1 MQIRC
6 LFDGHFKLAEG
17 PVWCPLT
24 QALWWVNMVEP
35 AAVYRMAWGTE
46 APDVFPAPHPV
57 TGLALARDGF
67 VIVGSVGGLLRLDP
81 SSGAFDPILRLTD
94 DLPGNRCNEIGVDP
108 AGNLW
113 VGTMPDNLSG
123 AAVNPDD
130 GALFRIMPDGTQ
142 TCVLRGVGIPNTMVW
157 DAQNRLMT
165 ADSLTGVI
173 RRITLSSA
181 GVPERIEHLNTQ
193 EDVGVPDGSTLAA
206 DGTLWNARWSA
217 GCILG
222 IGPDGTMVRRIEVP
236 GGNITSACFAGP
248 DLKTLIVTS
257 SRWGLTDDL
266 LARNPQAGAMF
277 ALEGVG
283 RGTRPQPRFA
293 TDIGRWTPIQSN

>member
-6 LFDGHFKLAEG
+6 LVDGRFKLAEG

-24 QALWWVNMVEP
+24 QTLWWVNMVQP
-35 AAVYRMAWGTE
+35 AAVYRMAWGTDF
-46 APDVFPAPHPV
+46 PDVFPAPQPV

-67 VIVGSVGGLLRLDP
+67 VIVGSVGGLLRLNP
-81 SSGAFDPILRLTD
+81 ASGAFDPILRLLD
-94 DLPGNRCNEIGVDP
+94 DRPGNRCNEMGVDP

-113 VGTMPDNLSG
+113 VGTMTDNLSG
-123 AAVNPDD
+123 AAVSPDD

-142 TCVLRGVGIPNTMVW
+142 TCILRGVGIPNTMAW
-157 DAQNRLMT
+157 DTEQRLVT

-173 RRITLSSA
+173 RRITLTPG
-181 GVPERIEHLNTQ
+181 GVAERIEDWNTQ
-193 EDVGVPDGSTLAA
+193 EAMGVPDGSALAA

-222 IGPDGTMVRRIEVP
+222 IWPDGGMAQQIKVP

-257 SRWGLTDDL
+257 SCWGLTDTDL
-266 LARNPQAGAMF
+266 ALNPQAGAVF
-277 ALEGVG
+277 ALDGIG
-283 RGTRPQPRFA
+283 RGARPQPRFA
-293 TDIGRWTPIQSN
+293 ADIGRWTPLPSN